1 MLQIPF
7 IKKSQQTTCSLMR
20 LVLSDNQR
28 YLGFIV
34 DPNNDEN
41 LMAGFRD
48 IQTGTFI
55 VTYDL
60 LGNRSSNF

>member
-7 IKKSQQTTCSLMR
+7 IKKSQQLTCSLMR

-48 IQTGTFI
+48 IATGAFI
-55 VTYDL
+55 V
-60 LGNRSSNF
+60 SNYSEREFIY